1 MRWTARTAATGE
13 NRTLSTTWVP
23 WTESR
28 KTYRGV
34 RGLIVSCARLTY
46 RVGGPLLKRFAPVVF
61 CWTVLSMV
69 IGIWLVAALLMPLL
83 SDSLWLRVLRDVIIA
98 VAVLG
103 FITVTAMYCI
113 WWERKVA
120 GRIQSR
126 VGPMRTGGWH
136 GWAQSLA
143 DGIKCITKEDT
154 IPDDADRPLFRLAP
168 YLSFVPVVCA
178 FLVLPFGTYW
188 VCRDMDSALI
198 LLLGLMG
205 IDVLGILV
213 AGWASSSKWSLLGA
227 MREGCQVIS
236 YEIPMT
242 MSLLIPVMC
251 VGTLRLSAIGDM
263 QAGGWFTWLAFRS
276 PFTFVALF
284 TYFIGSLAS
293 CKRAPFDL
301 PEAESELVG
310 GFHTEYSGFRWAA
323 FFFAEYAA
331 MFIISGVAVIMFL
344 GGWHSPLPA
353 SWGQQ
358 LGQGWLADAARG
370 LIFGGPLWFI
380 GKCVFFI
387 YIHMWL
393 RWTLPRLRI
402 DQLLY
407 TCVQVLL
414 PLVMVLLLGNTVWEL
429 FYTSLH
435 PNFSIVA
442 RFVGYAMAGLGAVLA
457 GGFIGI
463 GGYGLLNRRRLVG
476 RLGVKQLPGA

>member
-1 MRWTARTAATGE
+1 M
-13 NRTLSTTWVP
+13 WVP
-23 WTESR
+23 WPERR
-28 KTYRGV
+28 KTYTGL
-34 RGLIVSCARLTY
+34 RGLIVACARLTY
-46 RVGGPLLKRFAPVVF
+46 RIGGPLLKRLAPVVF
-61 CWTVLSMV
+61 TGTVVAGLV
-69 IGIWLVAALLMPLL
+69 GIWLVAALLMPLL
-83 SDSLWLRVLRDVIIA
+83 QEPGWRHVVRDLIIV

-143 DGIKCITKEDT
+143 DGIKCITKEDAV
-154 IPDDADRPLFRLAP
+154 PGSADRLLFRLAP
-168 YLSFVPVVCA
+168 YLSFVPAVCA
-178 FLVLPFGTYW
+178 FLVLPFGAYW
-188 VCRDMDSALI
+188 VFRDLDSALI
-198 LLLGLMG
+198 LLLGLIG

-213 AGWASSSKWSLLGA
+213 AGWASNSRWSLLGA
-227 MREGCQVIS
+227 MREGCQVVS
-236 YEIPMT
+236 YEIPMG

-251 VGTLRLSAIGDM
+251 AGTLQLSEIGAM

-284 TYFIGSLAS
+284 TYFIASLAS

-310 GFHTEYSGFRWAA
+310 GFHTEYSGFRWAV
-323 FFFAEYAA
+323 FFFGEYAA
-331 MFIISGVAVIMFL
+331 MFVVSGVAVIMFL

-353 SWGQQ
+353 SWGQV
-358 LGQGWLADAARG
+358 LGDGWLAKAGRG
-370 LIFGGPLWFI
+370 LLFSGPLWFV

-387 YIHMWL
+387 YVHMWL

-407 TCVQVLL
+407 SCVQVML
-414 PLVMVLLLGNTVWEL
+414 PLTMVLLLGNTVWEL
-429 FYTSLH
+429 FYSPVHPVFSL
-435 PNFSIVA
+435 VA
-442 RFVGYAMAGLGAVLA
+442 QIAGYVMAVLGAILA

-463 GGYGLLNRRRLVG
+463 GGHGLLNRRRLVG
-476 RLGVKQLPGA
+476 RLAIDHLPGA